1 MSKDEMI
8 YDALDLIEEVENVSD
23 KSKEKFIEK
32 YEELEMLLNSFDE
45 QTTAELVEILAE
57 DYSGSWVAKEV
68 MEFATNR

>member
-32 YEELEMLLNSFDE
+32 YDELKMLLNSFDE
-45 QTTAELVEILAE
+45 QATAELVEILTE
-57 DYSGSWVAKEV
+57 DYSDNWVAKEV
-68 MEFATNR
+68 IKYATNR

>member
-32 YEELEMLLNSFDE
+32 YEELEMLLNFFDE
-45 QTTAELVEILAE
+45 QTTAELVEILVE
-57 DYSGSWVAKEV
+57 DYSDSWIAKKV

>member
-32 YEELEMLLNSFDE
+32 YDELKMFLNSFDE
-45 QTTAELVEILAE
+45 QVTAELVEILTE
-57 DYSGSWVAKEV
+57 DYSDNWVAKEV
-68 MEFATNR
+68 IKYATNR